1 MSMVRPA
8 AGSAPPA
15 PPASPARG
23 SAPPDASAVTAASA
37 AVATAPAAPAPLLPA
52 PLTWRLLGAGPD
64 QIPIAAEELGH
75 VADPEFRGARGRGV
89 RVCIVD
95 SGVEGEHPMVGEIK
109 GSWAVVKDGT
119 ELAVRPAE
127 HHDACGHGTA
137 CASVVRRVAP
147 ECEIYSV
154 KVLGERFSG
163 TGAMLLAGLRWAVEQ
178 GFDVINMSLST
189 TRTRYAEELRA
200 LTDQAFFQRSVI
212 VASAHNTPVESFP
225 WRFSSVISVGS
236 HGEENPDLHLYNPNP
251 PVEFF
256 AKGNN
261 VHVGWLGGSSLRTT
275 GNSFATPY
283 IAGLCARILSQYPKM
298 TVFQVKGALYLAA
311 ANVHVDD
318 HVRATLVG
326 EPGGAP
332 S

>member
-1 MSMVRPA
+1 MST
-8 AGSAPPA
+8 PP
-15 PPASPARG
+15 PQ
-23 SAPPDASAVTAASA
+23 
-37 AVATAPAAPAPLLPA
+37 
-52 PLTWRLLGAGPD
+52 LTWRLLGHGPGE
-64 QIPIAAEELGH
+64 IPVSAE
-75 VADPEFRGARGRGV
+75 DMSRGTDRAFGGASGRGI

-95 SGVEGEHPMVGEIK
+95 SGVEGGHPLVGEVK
-109 GSWAVVKDGT
+109 GSWAVVKEGT
-119 ELAVRPAE
+119 ELEVRPVD

-147 ECEIYSV
+147 DCELYSV

-163 TGAMLLAGLRWAVEQ
+163 TGAMLLAGLRWAVDE

-189 TRTRYAEELRA
+189 TRVRYAEELRA
-200 LTDQAFFQRSVI
+200 LTDRAFFKRSVI
-212 VASAHNTPVESFP
+212 VASAHNTPVESYP

-236 HGEENPDLHLYNPNP
+236 HSEDDADLHLYNPNP

-298 TVFQVKGALYLAA
+298 TVFQVKSALYLSAG
-311 ANVHVDD
+311 NVHVDCV
-318 HVRATLVG
+318 HGTHAVET
-326 EPGGAP
+326 GGAP